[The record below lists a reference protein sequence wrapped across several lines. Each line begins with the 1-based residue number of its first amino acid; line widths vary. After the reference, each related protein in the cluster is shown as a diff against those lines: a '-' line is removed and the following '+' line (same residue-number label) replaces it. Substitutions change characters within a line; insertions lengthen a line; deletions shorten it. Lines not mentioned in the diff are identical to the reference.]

1 MIRIL
6 LVDDDESNRLTM
18 TALLEDEGFDVQEAA
33 SKAAACAVLSV
44 EPSFAIVLTDQHLGD
59 GLGSDIV
66 PIVRDRLPHA
76 KVVLMSGSA
85 GEAPSSVVPDGCF
98 TKGDH
103 FEELLTLIRVL
114 CERDARA
121 PGCQPS

>member
-18 TALLEDEGFDVQEAA
+18 TALLEDEGFDVEVAV
-33 SKAAACAVLSV
+33 SKADACAALSV
-44 EPSFAIVLTDQHLGD
+44 EPSFALVLTDQHLGD

-66 PIVRDRLPHA
+66 PIVRDRMPEA

-85 GEAPSSVVPDGCF
+85 GDAPLSVVPDGCF
-98 TKGDH
+98 TKGED
-103 FEELLTLIRVL
+103 FGELLSLIRAL
-114 CERDARA
+114 CI
-121 PGCQPS
+121 